1 MELYFRDK
9 LYITEELNDPKE
21 NIKSFIEKHIDQ
33 INSAEQN
40 GNDITLLSLVQNNGT
55 TDSSTENTN
64 EEQPQQTQQ
73 ASNNTEI
80 DNIAKN
86 VENNIKLV
94 NGLLPRDNENNYNNS
109 DSLNYNKIYRN
120 KKLI

>member
-9 LYITEELNDPKE
+9 LYIAEELNDPKE
-21 NIKSFIEKHIDQ
+21 NIKSFIEKHIEQ
-33 INSAEQN
+33 IKSAEQN
-40 GNDITLLSLVQNNGT
+40 DNDITLLSLIQNNGT

-64 EEQPQQTQQ
+64 EEQPQQEQ
-73 ASNNTEI
+73 NNIEI

-94 NGLLPRDNENNYNNS
+94 NGLLPGDNENNYNNS
-109 DSLNYNKIYRN
+109 DSINYNKIYRN

>member
-21 NIKSFIEKHIDQ
+21 NIKSFIEKHIEQ

-73 ASNNTEI
+73 TSNNTEI

-94 NGLLPRDNENNYNNS
+94 NGLLPGDNENNYNNS
-109 DSLNYNKIYRN
+109 DSINYNKIYKN